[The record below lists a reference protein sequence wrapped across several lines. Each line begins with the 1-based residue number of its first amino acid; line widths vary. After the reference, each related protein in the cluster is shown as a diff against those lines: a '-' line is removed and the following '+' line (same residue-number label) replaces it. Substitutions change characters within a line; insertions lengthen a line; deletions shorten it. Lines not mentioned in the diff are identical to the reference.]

1 MSSSLQPHGLYS
13 PWDSPGQNTGV
24 GSHSLLQGIFP
35 TQGSNPGLPHCG
47 WILYQLSYQGTL
59 KHVKQQII
67 FSSRFLPISS
77 SCHRV
82 PHNRIGSW
90 TTTGGHRGPQR
101 PSYMM
106 ETIHA
111 VAGQPGGHNHS
122 CKCAPWPSITR
133 MKSNM
138 NCPLRV
144 LNWQSGPLPTT
155 PHSSSPPQLFIGE
168 GGS

>member
-1 MSSSLQPHGLYS
+1 MSSSLQRHGLYS
-13 PWDSPGQNTGV
+13 PWNSPGQDTGV

-35 TQGSNPGLPHCG
+35 TQGLNPGLPHCG
-47 WILYQLSYQGTL
+47 WVLYQLSYQGTL
-59 KHVKQQII
+59 KQVKQQVI

-82 PHNRIGSW
+82 PHDKIGGW
-90 TTTGGHRGPQR
+90 TTTGGHRVPQR

-111 VAGQPGGHNHS
+111 VARQPGGHSHS
-122 CKCAPWPSITR
+122 CKCAPRPSIAR

-138 NCPLRV
+138 NCPLRF
-144 LNWQSGPLPTT
+144 LS
-155 PHSSSPPQLFIGE
+155 
-168 GGS
+168 